1 MPLFA
6 IIGHDVAN
14 SEAQRKLTRTEHLAR
29 LQALDA
35 EQRLLIAGPTPIE
48 HGQTAMSGSIVIAEF
63 DSLDSAQEWASAEP
77 YLRDGIYSH
86 VDIKPFVHVLPT
98 PKENLATNNLPENN
112 KETKPS

>member
-48 HGQTAMSGSIVIAEF
+48 HGQSAMSGSIVIADFE
-63 DSLDSAQEWASAEP
+63 SLTAAQTWAGAEP
-77 YLRDGIYSH
+77 YLRDGVYSH
-86 VDIKPFVHVLPT
+86 VDIKPFIHVLP
-98 PKENLATNNLPENN
+98 KATDN
-112 KETKPS
+112 TAAT

>member
-14 SEAQRKLTRTEHLAR
+14 SDAQRKLTRPEHLAR

-48 HGQTAMSGSIVIAEF
+48 HGQSAVSGSIVIADF
-63 DSLDSAQEWASAEP
+63 DSLEAAQDWAGAEP
-77 YLRDGIYSH
+77 YLRDGVYSH
-86 VDIKPFVHVLPT
+86 VDIKPFIHVLPK
-98 PKENLATNNLPENN
+98 PEVNHLINKDENKIEAKT
-112 KETKPS
+112 S